1 MEEGQTNPSE
11 GHSKSSAF
19 WPGNKTK
26 NKIISRQYN
35 STFTMTATIVDNKP
49 KRRRGR
55 QGKQE
60 DMIKK
65 TSNTTFREP
74 NTQTASTGHK
84 TLLLVLN
91 DSTWFDIHHDT
102 PGRNVTVITNP
113 PEKGQSNTSALIIKF
128 KTKADIIMRDELAL
142 LTNSKDEKWVE
153 STMKK
158 GTLKDRIA
166 AMSVLVSTNPVHK
179 IFALDQLLD
188 LAVHQ
193 SNTRVA
199 QLAAEA
205 LEDLFLNT
213 LLVPT
218 RKLIPINQRPLYL
231 YDTSTTTISP
241 RILLLWRFE
250 DLLQEKYNSFLHG
263 YLQATLKNGMEL
275 SKLFALRCAS
285 RLLRGAPQGE
295 AILLTMLVNKLGDP
309 AKKTAAA
316 AGHELRRVLDQHA
329 NMQTIIAREVQQ
341 LAHRPAL
348 SPKALYNCIIFL
360 NQLQLSSQDKVLPT
374 SLIST
379 YFRLFDV
386 ATKEQTEGL
395 KGRLLGALLTG
406 VNRAHPYLEKDDDA
420 LNAHMDQLYR
430 VVHTAPPSAST
441 QALLLLFH
449 VTIGNNTPTPTIDT
463 HKQQQ
468 QLSNEEN
475 TNAKDRF
482 YRALYAKLA
491 TISQG
496 KHMTIFFNLIYK
508 AMKHDTNET
517 RVVVLSKRL
526 LCTCLHAPAPLLTAS
541 LFLVNEIMKVHP
553 ALLTCFTRVMD
564 TDALAMLDA
573 TKREPK
579 SALVIL
585 DTNEATTRAALWED
599 QLLQHHV
606 HPSVSK
612 FAKTLGNIEY
622 QGDPLKDFCLAP
634 FLDKF
639 AYKNPKKASVK
650 KMESFAQRH
659 SEGQKQPLPVND
671 PAFLKQQSVG
681 AEDLFFTQFFKER
694 ARRDHLKGIVR
705 SQSTVDEDDRYKQ
718 NRRSEDLAFDMAEGA
733 DVDHTK
739 KFEEGWNTDPEEED
753 FVDQLAEKLMQEH
766 AVTTGGGAI
775 DFDDED
781 PDMEGWDDINDDDVD
796 GNDSVD
802 SDNEERS
809 EGVEFVGEEDDDDD
823 DNNDGPIHISEMF
836 SDDSED
842 ENVTDDQESSDDDN
856 DFGKADDDDDF
867 MDAGDDSDSDEMPD
881 FEGDA
886 DSDASIVGSQSKSG
900 KANDSDETDEDSDS
914 HEDEEPEEQPKK
926 RSKSVQKGEIG
937 VSPKPTKKTLKG
949 KTDDAVYADASEYE
963 ERISNAYIKQST
975 GQGNEI
981 SKESNKTTILS
992 SREGK
997 RRKRKKTRS

>member
-1 MEEGQTNPSE
+1 M
-11 GHSKSSAF
+11 
-19 WPGNKTK
+19 
-26 NKIISRQYN
+26 
-35 STFTMTATIVDNKP
+35 TMATTDNKP
-49 KRRRGR
+49 QRRRGR

-60 DMIKK
+60 DMLHKK
-65 TSNTTFREP
+65 PRITNFMEP
-74 NTQTASTGHK
+74 STQIASTGHK

-91 DSTWFDIHHDT
+91 DTTWFDIHHDT
-102 PGRNVTVITNP
+102 PGRNATINTNP
-113 PEKGQSNTSALIIKF
+113 PEKGQSNSPALIIKF
-128 KTKADIIMRDELAL
+128 KTKADIIMRNELAL
-142 LTNSKDEKWVE
+142 LTTSKDEKWVE

-205 LEDLFLNT
+205 LEDLFLHN

-218 RKLIPINQRPLYL
+218 RKLIPMNHRPLYL
-231 YDTSTTTISP
+231 YDTTNTTLSP

-250 DLLQEKYNSFLHG
+250 DLLHEKYNTFLHG
-263 YLQATLKNGMEL
+263 YLHATLKNGMEL

-295 AILLTMLVNKLGDP
+295 AMLLTMLVNKLGDP

-360 NQLQLSSQDKVLPT
+360 NQLQLSSQDKVLPP

-406 VNRAHPYLEKDDDA
+406 VNRAHPFLADDDDA

-449 VTIGNNTPTPTIDT
+449 VTIGNNNNTNNCNNNNSNSNMNTATTDNK
-463 HKQQQ
+463 KQQQ
-468 QLSNEEN
+468 QQQQDTSNDIK

-526 LCTCLHAPAPLLTAS
+526 LCTCMHASAPLLAAS
-541 LFLVNEIMKVHP
+541 LFLVNEIMKVHHG
-553 ALLTCFTRVMD
+553 LLLCLTRVLD
-564 TDALAMLDA
+564 TDTLAMLDV

-612 FAKTLGNIEY
+612 FAKTLGDIQY

-639 AYKNPKKASVK
+639 AYKNPKKTSVK
-650 KMESFAQRH
+650 KMESFAERH

-671 PAFLKQQSVG
+671 PAFLNQRSVG
-681 AEDLFFTQFFKER
+681 ADDLFFTQFFKER

-705 SQSTVDEDDRYKQ
+705 SQGAVDEEDRYKEM
-718 NRRSEDLAFDMAEGA
+718 RRGEDLAFDMAEGA
-733 DVDHTK
+733 DADYAK
-739 KFEEGWNTDPEEED
+739 KFEKGWETDSEEED

-766 AVTTGGGAI
+766 AVTTGGGAV

-781 PDMEGWDDINDDDVD
+781 PDMEGWDNIHDDDVD

-802 SDNEERS
+802 SDDSNEERS
-809 EGVEFVGEEDDDDD
+809 EGAEFVGEEDDDDD
-823 DNNDGPIHISEMF
+823 DNNNTGPIHISEMF
-836 SDDSED
+836 SDSDKDVD
-842 ENVTDDQESSDDDN
+842 ENIIENHEISDDDDD
-856 DFGKADDDDDF
+856 DFSKHDDDDDF
-867 MDAGDDSDSDEMPD
+867 MDAGDDSESDAMPD
-881 FEGDA
+881 FEGDSE
-886 DSDASIVGSQSKSG
+886 SDASVVDNSRRKSR
-900 KANDSDETDEDSDS
+900 KANNSDESDEESDS
-914 HEDEEPEEQPKK
+914 HLNNLFIQNDKESEDPPKK
-926 RSKSVQKGEIG
+926 RSKGVQKGAIG
-937 VSPKPTKKTLKG
+937 TSCKSTKKTKV
-949 KTDDAVYADASEYE
+949 KTEDTVYADASEYE
-963 ERISNAYIKQST
+963 ERISKAFIKPST
-975 GQGNEI
+975 GHGNEVSETANEI
-981 SKESNKTTILS
+981 SILATEE
-992 SREGK
+992 RKNRK
-997 RRKRKKTRS
+997 RQKRKKSSN